1 MAELTSEQLIEL
13 YDQISLNSVSNSTLV
28 GENEYNHDFTGNDL
42 YFAHTTGE
50 VNRKANTTIAPEL
63 NDAEII
69 ALQAADEEAFEA
81 GATEGGEETTPEE
94 PGNNGNTEGGENTTP
109 GTDNGTTEG
118 GENTTPEETGNG
130 NTEGGGDTTTNP

>member
-81 GATEGGEETTPEE
+81 GAAEGGEE
-94 PGNNGNTEGGENTTP
+94 TTP

>member
-81 GATEGGEETTPEE
+81 GAAEGGEETTPEE
-94 PGNNGNTEGGENTTP
+94 PGNGNTEGGDNNTTP

-118 GENTTPEETGNG
+118 GENNTTPEPENG
-130 NTEGGGDTTTNP
+130 GTEGGGN

>member
-81 GATEGGEETTPEE
+81 GAA
-94 PGNNGNTEGGENTTP
+94 EGGENTTP
-109 GTDNGTTEG
+109 GTDTENGTE
-118 GENTTPEETGNG
+118 TTPETGNG
-130 NTEGGGDTTTNP
+130 NTENGGDTTTTNP